1 MRTNQANRVLIG
13 ESVCRRARVCGLIRR
28 GARGHSAAVKILNWF
43 QIPATDIDRAV
54 KFYEAVFQ
62 VTFHRMDD
70 GRSKHAFFGV
80 DTLGTDRTGGEI
92 LQSPDEQPS
101 TSGVTLYL
109 NTPDGV
115 DATLSRVE
123 AAGGKITR
131 PKMSIGENGVI
142 ALILDTEGNEVGLH
156 GMQ

>member
-1 MRTNQANRVLIG
+1 MMRTHQANRVLIV

-28 GARGHSAAVKILNWF
+28 GARRHSAARKIL
-43 QIPATDIDRAV
+43 Q
-54 KFYEAVFQ
+54 
-62 VTFHRMDD
+62 
-70 GRSKHAFFGV
+70 
-80 DTLGTDRTGGEI
+80 L
-92 LQSPDEQPS
+92 PDEQPS

-109 NTPDGV
+109 NAPDGV
-115 DATLSRVE
+115 DATLARVE

>member
-1 MRTNQANRVLIG
+1 M
-13 ESVCRRARVCGLIRR
+13 
-28 GARGHSAAVKILNWF
+28 KILNWF

-54 KFYEAVFQ
+54 KFYETVLQTA
-62 VTFHRMDD
+62 FHRMDD

-92 LQSPDEQPS
+92 LQSPDDRPS
-101 TSGVTLYL
+101 TDGVTLYL
-109 NTPDGV
+109 DAPGGV

-123 AAGGKITR
+123 PAGGKISR

-142 ALILDTEGNEVGLH
+142 ALIIDTEGNEIGLH
-156 GMQ
+156 SMQ